1 MKPKSRRIT
10 THYTPR
16 VCSSVTPAGFNL
28 GTSAKPHWVYV
39 DQNGSPYRGTMPR
52 SFNFSKLA
60 LDGVEMPAVKGFYTD
75 QQLQALQEQTSR
87 GDAIVSISNHLAA
100 RIIETKNNFFSY
112 HTNLNHQ
119 LQQALESSTT
129 PWPYSLIN
137 YIPSWVRA
145 TFTIVFVTLIIG
157 VFARPLYSLLLCIKN
172 DSIGAVNLAHSVC
185 CGHAATLRAH
195 LRANQ
200 AHLELAHRLDAATGV
215 EEHDHLAM
223 VPLLDDSRL

>member
-1 MKPKSRRIT
+1 MKPTSRRIT

-28 GTSAKPHWVYV
+28 GTSAQPHWVYV
-39 DQNGSPYRGTMPR
+39 DQYGSPYRGTVPR
-52 SFNFSKLA
+52 SFNFTQLA
-60 LDGVEMPAVKGFYTD
+60 RNGVDMPAVKGLYTD
-75 QQLQALQEQTSR
+75 EQLQALQEQTSR

-137 YIPSWVRA
+137 YIPSWVRV
-145 TFTIVFVTLIIG
+145 TFTIIFVTLFIG

-172 DSIGAVNLAHSVC
+172 DSIGAVDLAHTVC

-195 LRANQ
+195 LRANR

-215 EEHDHLAM
+215 G
-223 VPLLDDSRL
+223 

>member
-1 MKPKSRRIT
+1 
-10 THYTPR
+10 
-16 VCSSVTPAGFNL
+16 
-28 GTSAKPHWVYV
+28 
-39 DQNGSPYRGTMPR
+39 
-52 SFNFSKLA
+52 
-60 LDGVEMPAVKGFYTD
+60 
-75 QQLQALQEQTSR
+75 
-87 GDAIVSISNHLAA
+87 LAA

-145 TFTIVFVTLIIG
+145 TFTIVFVTLFIG

-172 DSIGAVNLAHSVC
+172 DSIGDVNLAHSVC

-195 LRANQ
+195 LRSNR
-200 AHLELAHRLDAATGV
+200 AHLELADRLDAATGV
-215 EEHDHLAM
+215 GEHDHLAM
-223 VPLLDDSRL
+223 APLIDDSRLQAKVVELRTLLGDNCQSLRALQDTRTSIFQQSLTVIGQNSGTKIQALEEALKKQTSQSKALEVRLNKLELAQPPPYAVSALSKPAKKK

>member
-1 MKPKSRRIT
+1 
-10 THYTPR
+10 
-16 VCSSVTPAGFNL
+16 
-28 GTSAKPHWVYV
+28 
-39 DQNGSPYRGTMPR
+39 
-52 SFNFSKLA
+52 
-60 LDGVEMPAVKGFYTD
+60 
-75 QQLQALQEQTSR
+75 
-87 GDAIVSISNHLAA
+87 LAA

-145 TFTIVFVTLIIG
+145 TFTIIFVTLFIG

-172 DSIGAVNLAHSVC
+172 DSIGAVDLAHSVC

-195 LRANQ
+195 LRSNR
-200 AHLELAHRLDAATGV
+200 AHLELADRLDAATGV
-215 EEHDHLAM
+215 GEHNHLAM
-223 VPLLDDSRL
+223 APLIDDSRLQAKVTALQVQVVDLRALIGDNYQSLRGLQDARTSIIQQNLTEIRQNSGAKIQALEEALKKQTSQSKALEVRLNKLELAQPPPYAMSALSKPAKKK